1 MNNSYKIDFH
11 KNGGLVPA
19 IIQDFNSGQIL
30 MLGYMSE
37 ESFQKTLE
45 DGTVWFFSRSRN
57 ELWHKGET
65 SGNYQIVKEIR
76 LDCDEDT
83 LLIKVHQIGGAC
95 HTGSY
100 TASLGGYMEKIIK
113 ELYETIIK
121 RKVEGNDG
129 SYTKYLL
136 DKGTNK
142 ILKKVGEEC
151 TEVVIACKEDNKEEQ
166 INEFADLI
174 YHILVLMVDRN
185 ISIKEI
191 EEELIKRSKKINNF
205 KGERKNIEKL

>member
-37 ESFQKTLE
+37 ESFQKTIE

-76 LDCDEDT
+76 LDCDHDT

-100 TASLGGYMEKIIK
+100 TCFFRRIY
-113 ELYETIIK
+113 
-121 RKVEGNDG
+121 
-129 SYTKYLL
+129 
-136 DKGTNK
+136 
-142 ILKKVGEEC
+142 GE
-151 TEVVIACKEDNKEEQ
+151 D
-166 INEFADLI
+166 
-174 YHILVLMVDRN
+174 Y
-185 ISIKEI
+185 
-191 EEELIKRSKKINNF
+191 
-205 KGERKNIEKL
+205 

>member
-100 TASLGGYMEKIIK
+100 TCFCRRIY
-113 ELYETIIK
+113 
-121 RKVEGNDG
+121 
-129 SYTKYLL
+129 
-136 DKGTNK
+136 
-142 ILKKVGEEC
+142 GE
-151 TEVVIACKEDNKEEQ
+151 D
-166 INEFADLI
+166 
-174 YHILVLMVDRN
+174 Y
-185 ISIKEI
+185 
-191 EEELIKRSKKINNF
+191 
-205 KGERKNIEKL
+205 